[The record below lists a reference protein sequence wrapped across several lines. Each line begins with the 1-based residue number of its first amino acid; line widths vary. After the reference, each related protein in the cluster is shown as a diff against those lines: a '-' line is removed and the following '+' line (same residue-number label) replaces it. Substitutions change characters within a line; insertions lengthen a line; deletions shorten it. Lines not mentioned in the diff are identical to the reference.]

1 MSWARESDLP
11 VGPMLPA
18 TKTCLGALSATVL
31 AILAAA
37 QANSAA
43 LSCIPYAAWE
53 ILEALK
59 ELVVM
64 MSAPASTY
72 SEWMPAMI
80 SGWLMLNSSLL
91 PEREWRWSIVPMP
104 PSRMS
109 ILSRRRSLMSA
120 IF

>member
-72 SEWMPAMI
+72 SEWLTSEIFSVKGYSFLTEAWARCSSATPFQATAR
-80 SGWLMLNSSLL
+80 NST
-91 PEREWRWSIVPMP
+91 
-104 PSRMS
+104 
-109 ILSRRRSLMSA
+109 
-120 IF
+120 